1 MRQAE
6 LAAIQARIATG
17 LETARKLPEFRAQV
31 GDLESRLESLKAIL
45 PEEKDVAD
53 LLRRIQTMASQSNLT
68 IRTFR
73 PQAIAPEGTARR
85 VADRARAR
93 RHLSRRRRV
102 PRPDQQVPPDHQRRL
117 DRDDHQHDA
126 DGDGDRARHA
136 ARPPPSCSPTANH
149 HGSARTSRAG
159 EEDGMTPLR
168 LGLVV
173 ATLAVAAHV
182 AAQAPPAAASAP
194 ATGPGR
200 AAHRTCRRRRPTSS
214 TAPEGAAIRS

>member
-45 PEEKDVAD
+45 PDEKDVAD

-73 PQAIAPEGTARR
+73 PQAIAQKELHAEWPIGLELEGTYHDVGAFL
-85 VADRARAR
+85 DR
-93 RHLSRRRRV
+93 
-102 PRPDQQVPPDHQRRL
+102 DQQVPPDHQRRL
-117 DRDDHQHDA
+117 DRDDRQPDDA
-126 DGDGDRARHA
+126 VGDRHRAGE
-136 ARPPPSCSPTANH
+136 CTATTFVLTDREH

-159 EEDGMTPLR
+159 EKTE
-168 LGLVV
+168 
-173 ATLAVAAHV
+173 
-182 AAQAPPAAASAP
+182 
-194 ATGPGR
+194 
-200 AAHRTCRRRRPTSS
+200 
-214 TAPEGAAIRS
+214 